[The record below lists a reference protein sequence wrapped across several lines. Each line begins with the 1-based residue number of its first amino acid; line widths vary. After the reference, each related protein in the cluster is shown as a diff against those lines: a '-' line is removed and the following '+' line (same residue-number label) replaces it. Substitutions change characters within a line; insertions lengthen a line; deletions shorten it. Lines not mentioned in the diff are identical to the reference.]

1 MLLVTC
7 ANGQVGHRIVPYLLE
22 KGQDIRVMDLNPKV
36 KDYLKLGSKDAVVGN
51 GTDEKVLDKAMKG
64 IDAVLYIPPLFTY
77 QEAKMGKMAIDAAI
91 KAGVKQ
97 FIDISV
103 LFPLL
108 DNNLQHRMKT
118 EVERY
123 LMYRGWE
130 SHMLWTVLQPAGY
143 HHNLYVKPFYESGQL
158 PSYSPLDQVISMV
171 DARDEADVALKVLAD
186 PEGYDK
192 GVFTLSNEKFSIRQ
206 VAALMSDVTGK
217 EIKPVFVPK
226 DKLKDY
232 WPDYFLGSDSYA
244 EEAFWHIYDSNTRWD
259 WDGNSKEINW
269 LLDGKTRSLRSYF
282 EEEAAKAG
290 IPVHKKD

>member
-7 ANGQVGHRIVPYLLE
+7 ANGQVGHRIVPHLLE

-36 KDYLKLGSKDAVVGN
+36 KDYLKLGAKDAVVGN

-77 QEAKMGKMAIDAAI
+77 QEAKMGKMTIDAAI

-226 DKLKDY
+226 DKLRDY
-232 WPDYFLGSDSYA
+232 WPNYFLGSDSYA
-244 EEAFWHIYDSNTRWD
+244 EEAFWHIYDSNMRWD

>member
-1 MLLVTC
+1 
-7 ANGQVGHRIVPYLLE
+7 
-22 KGQDIRVMDLNPKV
+22 MD
-36 KDYLKLGSKDAVVGN
+36 
-51 GTDEKVLDKAMKG
+51 G
-64 IDAVLYIPPLFTY
+64 IDAVIYIPPLFTY

-103 LFPLL
+103 LFPGL

-118 EVERY
+118 KVERY

-130 SHMLWTVLQPAGY
+130 SHMLWTVLQPGGY
-143 HHNLYVKPFYESGQL
+143 YHNLYVKPFYDKGEL

-171 DARDEADVALKVLAD
+171 DARDEADVALKALAD

-192 GVFTLSNEKFSIRQ
+192 GVFTLAAEKYSIRQ

-226 DKLKDY
+226 DKLRDY

-244 EEAFWHIYDSNTRWD
+244 EEAFWHIYDSNMRWD

-269 LLDGKTRSLRSYF
+269 LLDGKTRTLRSYF

-290 IPVHKKD
+290 IPVHKKN